1 VFAIDIERSRALE
14 WSPALGTWSVLDAAD
29 HIDDPALAVPLPID
43 SLIRSA
49 KADDAVARALL
60 LKRNPV
66 LEAARA
72 KDRAEGKQE
81 GLAEGIA
88 RGRAEALIAM
98 LDARCVAL
106 DTTDRERI
114 LHERDPATLARWIA
128 LAATCANIA
137 ALFAGPA
144 Q

>member
-14 WSPALGTWSVLDAAD
+14 WSAALDTWSVLDAAD

-60 LKRNPV
+60 VKRNPV

-72 KDRAEGKQE
+72 TDRAEGKQE
-81 GLAEGIA
+81 GFVEGKQES
-88 RGRAEALIAM
+88 RSRAT
-98 LDARCVAL
+98 R
-106 DTTDRERI
+106 R
-114 LHERDPATLARWIA
+114 
-128 LAATCANIA
+128 
-137 ALFAGPA
+137 
-144 Q
+144 